1 STLAKPG
8 VNKNGKHEIHP
19 RRLLAC
25 VALGAAIWLSP
36 VPDGLAD
43 PKAWQCFAVFAATI
57 LALLI
62 KPMPM
67 GPSVLCGLVVL
78 AAGNVLGENSKE
90 SLTVALSGYGD
101 TTTWLVVAAFLLGS
115 AMVHSGLGRRI
126 ALGLAA
132 LLGRTVMGLAYAIAG
147 AEFILGAIVPSNTAR
162 GGGIM
167 APIVNSLSHALD
179 SRPDDQPRRAGEYL
193 CLCGAH
199 LNLIAA
205 ATFLTGMAANP
216 LVSDFFSKTEV
227 AKQNDLVFDWPTWLL
242 GSIVPALASFLIL
255 PLFLLKLAPPELQD
269 ARAARKQ
276 ARTEIAEMGPW
287 SRNEKIV
294 LGVFLLMLCLWM
306 SKPLHGL
313 HTTTVALMG
322 VGILIMTRAEKWKDL
337 IGNASAWDALVWLG
351 GLISMATALKELGF
365 VGWFANVMQVQVSG
379 MDWLT
384 ALLILALVYFYSM
397 YGFSMLTGHIKA
409 LAAAFFLVA
418 VGAGAPPML
427 TVALLAYF
435 SNLCG
440 CLTNYSTGPVVI
452 YFGLGYVE
460 AARWFRIGFLVS
472 LLHLAIWLGVGLPW
486 WKFLGWW

>member
-1 STLAKPG
+1 VKE
-8 VNKNGKHEIHP
+8 NGKTEIHP
-19 RRLLAC
+19 WRLVVC
-25 VALGAAIWLSP
+25 IVLGATIWLSP
-36 VPDGLAD
+36 SPEGLED

-57 LALLI
+57 LALLT

-67 GPSVLCGLVVL
+67 GPSVLLGVVVL
-78 AAGNVLGENSKE
+78 ATGNVLGSDSKE
-90 SLTVALSGYGD
+90 SLKAALSGYGD

-115 AMVHSGLGRRI
+115 AMIRSGLGRRI

-132 LLGRTVMGLAYAIAG
+132 LLGRTVLGLAYAIAG
-147 AEFILGAIVPSNTAR
+147 AEFILATMVPSNTAR

-167 APIVNSLSHALD
+167 APIVNSLSRTLG
-179 SRPDDQPRRAGEYL
+179 SRPDEKPKRAGEYL

-199 LNLIAA
+199 LNLVAA

-216 LVSDFFSKTEV
+216 LVSDFFSKTET
-227 AKQNDLVFDWPTWLL
+227 AQANGLVFDWPTWLL
-242 GSIVPALASFLIL
+242 GSIVPAFVSFLVL
-255 PLFLLKLAPPELQD
+255 PLFLLKLAPPELKNTE
-269 ARAARKQ
+269 AARNK
-276 ARTEIAEMGPW
+276 ARDELAEMGLW

-294 LGVFLLMLCLWM
+294 LGVFVLMLGLWM

-322 VGILIMTRAEKWKDL
+322 VGVLIMTGAEKWKDM
-337 IGNASAWDALVWLG
+337 IGNKAAWDALIWLG

-365 VGWFANVMQVQVSG
+365 VGWFANVMHTQVTG

-384 ALLILALVYFYSM
+384 ALLILGLVYFYSM

-409 LAAAFFLVA
+409 MVAVFFLVA
-418 VGAGAPPML
+418 VGAGAPPL
-427 TVALLAYF
+427 LSIAILAYF